1 MKTLTKEQYEFL
13 LTIKDCVGG
22 CDDNTD
28 YDDGEI
34 QSAWNLGNSLR
45 RMIMSNTAN
54 KKFTSPGD
62 RVQSWYHFYFFWLV
76 RLKNGEVYKLTTDRI
91 PNNNEFWK
99 A

>member
-34 QSAWNLGNSLR
+34 QSAMELG
-45 RMIMSNTAN
+45 
-54 KKFTSPGD
+54 
-62 RVQSWYHFYFFWLV
+62 
-76 RLKNGEVYKLTTDRI
+76 KLAKENDH
-91 PNNNEFWK
+91 EQHCE
-99 A
+99 